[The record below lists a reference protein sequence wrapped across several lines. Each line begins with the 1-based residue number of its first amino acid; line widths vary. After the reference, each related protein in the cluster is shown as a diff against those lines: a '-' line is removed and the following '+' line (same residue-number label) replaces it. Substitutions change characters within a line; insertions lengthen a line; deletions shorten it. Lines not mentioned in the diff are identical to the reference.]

1 MSAENLE
8 VMWSPWEGP
17 GLEHLRLRVGKGG
30 IEADGIVVGQEGG
43 STFRAR
49 YVVRCDRSW
58 RTRELILDPLDGS
71 DPLHLRSSGE
81 GDWRDASGRALAE
94 LRGCIDVD
102 LSATP
107 FTNTLPIRAST

>member
-17 GLEHLRLRVGKGG
+17 GLEHLRLRVGEDG
-30 IEADGIVVGQEGG
+30 IEADGIFIEKEDV
-43 STFRAR
+43 SALRAR

-58 RTRELILDPLDGS
+58 RTRELILDPLDWS

-81 GDWRDASGRALAE
+81 GDWRDAS
-94 LRGCIDVD
+94 
-102 LSATP
+102 
-107 FTNTLPIRAST
+107 